1 MAKALLDWGEDRP
14 WCERGHVD
22 CGDGILRCGWNIC
35 SQWYTDECYSRHWEE
50 TVDDEES
57 WMPLHQRLSPE
68 PPPRAPKG
76 RIKGGHHKSRT
87 EHGPINYYSSL
98 SVIGRVYLPACYRTL
113 VAQNPILIS

>member
-1 MAKALLDWGEDRP
+1 MEGVAAFCHWVERVHEDVVAKALLDWGEDRP

-57 WMPLHQRLSPE
+57 WMP
-68 PPPRAPKG
+68 
-76 RIKGGHHKSRT
+76 
-87 EHGPINYYSSL
+87 
-98 SVIGRVYLPACYRTL
+98 
-113 VAQNPILIS
+113 